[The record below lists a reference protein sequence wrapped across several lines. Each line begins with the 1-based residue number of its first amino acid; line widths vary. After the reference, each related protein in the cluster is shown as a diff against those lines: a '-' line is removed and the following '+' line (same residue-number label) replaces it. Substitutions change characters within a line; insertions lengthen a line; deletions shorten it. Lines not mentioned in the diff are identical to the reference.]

1 MKLNVDAYLNS
12 EWEKYCE
19 EQGCDLTEHDLTL
32 LGEHLKQVEE
42 AKAKAEE
49 YQTLYDIALVKS
61 YTYSQEYNRHS
72 GQVEDKDGYPYL
84 KQGYIAGFL
93 AGFAHRMGGGHGGD

>member
-1 MKLNVDAYLNS
+1 MKLNVDGYLNS

-19 EQGCDLTEHDLTL
+19 EQGCDLTEDDLTL
-32 LGEHLKQVEE
+32 LGEHLKKVEE

-49 YQTLYDIALVKS
+49 HHTLYNTALVKS
-61 YTYSQEYNRHS
+61 YTYCVEYDTYS
-72 GQVEDKDGYPYL
+72 GREVEKVGSMYL
-84 KQGYIAGFL
+84 KQGYIDGFL